1 MKKVYPERSRRGL
14 TAIEMIVVISI
25 IGILVGMIVPT
36 LSKYLPG
43 IQLNGSARTLT
54 SNLREAQ
61 EKAVTEQNQHLIR
74 FFPLISPPAYRLI
87 RIYQENEEIIREVT
101 LPNGQTLTLDQTIS
115 NDQIIFS
122 ADGGPSSSGN
132 ITIGTDTITKIIN
145 VSPAGFIK
153 IQ

>member
-1 MKKVYPERSRRGL
+1 MKKGL

-25 IGILVGMIVPT
+25 IGILAGMIVPT
-36 LSKYLPG
+36 ISKYLPG
-43 IQLNGSARTLT
+43 IQLNGSARTLI

-61 EKAVTEQNQHLIR
+61 ERAVTEQNQHLVR
-74 FFPLISPPAYRLI
+74 FFPTASPVYFQLI
-87 RIYQENEEIIREVT
+87 RIANSNEELMRQVN
-101 LPNGQTLTLDQTIS
+101 LPNGQTLTLDPTIT

-132 ITIGTDTITKIIN
+132 IMISNSTSHKIIN